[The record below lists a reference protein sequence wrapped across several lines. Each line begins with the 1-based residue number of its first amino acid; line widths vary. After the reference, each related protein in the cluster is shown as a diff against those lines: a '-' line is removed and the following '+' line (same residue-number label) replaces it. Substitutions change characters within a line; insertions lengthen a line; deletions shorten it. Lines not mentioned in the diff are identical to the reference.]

1 MLDFQC
7 NAIDGSEIA
16 ETLGNISK
24 SKNALQR
31 QVADRLR

>member
-16 ETLGNISK
+16 ETLGDIFK
-24 SKNALQR
+24 SKNALHR